1 MSKKVLA
8 TDFSHRFGN
17 VHKITYSSCT
27 LSHRERVGVRGLNA
41 QVISCTLFNKKPVA
55 VVTFLKPENKEYVTR
70 QVISVN
76 GGLHR

>member
-1 MSKKVLA
+1 MTKKVLA
-8 TDFSHRFGN
+8 TDFSHRFRN

-27 LSHRERVGVRGLNA
+27 LSLRERIGVRRLNA
-41 QVISCTLFNKKPVA
+41 QVISCTLLNKKPVA
-55 VVTFLKPENKEYVTR
+55 VVAFLMPEDKEYVTR